1 MESQVR
7 RAPELHPMTSADL
20 AALRT
25 RLRQQRSQVRSRLT
39 VLRDAQNRIGHEV
52 AILLA
57 QGFPDQPGPAA
68 PQRHHHHIEGAEAML
83 RRLLAAGPLPTIQVR
98 VQAGRAGISDRTL
111 ARARRRLGVRAV
123 RVGGFAGRGSWYCRL
138 P

>member
-7 RAPELHPMTSADL
+7 RAPDPQPMTSADL
-20 AALRT
+20 AALRI

-39 VLRDAQNRIGHEV
+39 VLRDAQNRIGHQV
-52 AILLA
+52 AVLLA
-57 QGFPDQPGPAA
+57 QGFPDRPDPAA
-68 PQRHHHHIEGAEAML
+68 PHRHHIDGAEAML